1 MNRKKRISEILKKKL
16 ENFEFEVNDNS
27 FLHKGHNNFDGKGE
41 THIQIVLINKTN
53 IKCNRLDIHRKINNI
68 YLLVI
73 SLTKSSHSLPALFL
87 VIISFLS

>member
-53 IKCNRLDIHRKINNI
+53 IKFNRLDIHRKINEVLGNE
-68 YLLVI
+68 YNSGL
-73 SLTKSSHSLPALFL
+73 HSLEIK
-87 VIISFLS
+87 IID

>member
-53 IKCNRLDIHRKINNI
+53 IKCNRLDIHRKINEVLENE
-68 YLLVI
+68 YNSGL
-73 SLTKSSHSLPALFL
+73 HSLEIK
-87 VIISFLS
+87 IID

>member
-53 IKCNRLDIHRKINNI
+53 IKCNRLDIHRKINEVLENE
-68 YLLVI
+68 YNSGL
-73 SLTKSSHSLPALFL
+73 HSLEIK
-87 VIISFLS
+87 IIN

>member
-41 THIQIVLINKTN
+41 THIQIVLINKTK
-53 IKCNRLDIHRKINNI
+53 IKCNRLDIHRKINEVLENE
-68 YLLVI
+68 YNSGL
-73 SLTKSSHSLPALFL
+73 HSLEIK
-87 VIISFLS
+87 IID

>member
-1 MNRKKRISEILKKKL
+1 MNRKKRIIEILKKKL

-53 IKCNRLDIHRKINNI
+53 IKCNRLDIHRKINEVLENE
-68 YLLVI
+68 YNSGL
-73 SLTKSSHSLPALFL
+73 HSLEIK
-87 VIISFLS
+87 IID

>member
-53 IKCNRLDIHRKINNI
+53 IKCNRLDIHRKINEVLGNE
-68 YLLVI
+68 YNSGL
-73 SLTKSSHSLPALFL
+73 HSLEIK
-87 VIISFLS
+87 IID

>member
-53 IKCNRLDIHRKINNI
+53 IKCNRLDIHRKINEVLENEYNSGI
-68 YLLVI
+68 
-73 SLTKSSHSLPALFL
+73 HSLEIK
-87 VIISFLS
+87 IID

>member
-27 FLHKGHNNFDGKGE
+27 LLHKGHNNFDGKGE

-53 IKCNRLDIHRKINNI
+53 IKCNRLDIHRKINEVLENE
-68 YLLVI
+68 YNSGL
-73 SLTKSSHSLPALFL
+73 HSLEIK
-87 VIISFLS
+87 IID